1 MKRSANT
8 DLVYGIRPVIEAI
21 RSGKELDSVLIKKGL
36 SGELYSELKELLRER
51 GIRSQLV
58 PAERFGQFGNKNH
71 QGVVAYL
78 SPIDFQP
85 IEEVVAGVWDKGQ
98 WPFLLMVDRITDVRN
113 FGAIVRTAECA
124 GVHAVV
130 FVAKGSAR
138 IGSDAIKTSAGALHH
153 MTICRVNSL
162 RSTIRFLQNSGIKVI
177 AASEKAPKTYS
188 QAMLKPPIALVL
200 GSEDV
205 GVSAEVL
212 KIVDD
217 MVSIPIKGNVQSLNV
232 SVAAGI
238 LVYEAVRQQGI

>member
-1 MKRSANT
+1 MNSIRIERVAPRAWYPLTTCSCRKVWTIWQQEPSGSG
-8 DLVYGIRPVIEAI
+8 GIP
-21 RSGKELDSVLIKKGL
+21 L
-36 SGELYSELKELLRER
+36 
-51 GIRSQLV
+51 
-58 PAERFGQFGNKNH
+58 
-71 QGVVAYL
+71 
-78 SPIDFQP
+78 PIDFQP

>member
-1 MKRSANT
+1 
-8 DLVYGIRPVIEAI
+8 
-21 RSGKELDSVLIKKGL
+21 
-36 SGELYSELKELLRER
+36 
-51 GIRSQLV
+51 
-58 PAERFGQFGNKNH
+58 
-71 QGVVAYL
+71 
-78 SPIDFQP
+78 
-85 IEEVVAGVWDKGQ
+85 
-98 WPFLLMVDRITDVRN
+98 
-113 FGAIVRTAECA
+113 
-124 GVHAVV
+124 
-130 FVAKGSAR
+130 
-138 IGSDAIKTSAGALHH
+138 
-153 MTICRVNSL
+153 
-162 RSTIRFLQNSGIKVI
+162 IRFLQNSGIKVI

>member
-78 SPIDFQP
+78 SPLTFSP
-85 IEEVVAGVWDKGQ
+85 LKRL
-98 WPFLLMVDRITDVRN
+98 WPV
-113 FGAIVRTAECA
+113 FGIKANGLSCSWLTALPMCETLAPLCERRSA
-124 GVHAVV
+124 QGACRV

-138 IGSDAIKTSAGALHH
+138 IGSDAIKTRRAPC
-153 MTICRVNSL
+153 TI
-162 RSTIRFLQNSGIKVI
+162 
-177 AASEKAPKTYS
+177 
-188 QAMLKPPIALVL
+188 
-200 GSEDV
+200 
-205 GVSAEVL
+205 
-212 KIVDD
+212 
-217 MVSIPIKGNVQSLNV
+217 
-232 SVAAGI
+232 
-238 LVYEAVRQQGI
+238 